1 MHIMKKGGFSMS
13 GRILYS
19 VPYFDGIQVVTR
31 CAASTMSPD
40 LYIVFDRYDDGEEYL
55 ITRGFRDHVRSTWCL
70 EEVVSMLEEVQR

>member
-1 MHIMKKGGFSMS
+1 MS

-31 CAASTMSPD
+31 CAASTLTPD
-40 LYIVFDRYDDGEEYL
+40 RYIVFDRYDDGEECL
-55 ITRGFRDHVRSTWCL
+55 ISRWLRGCVRSTWCL